1 MKTKHYLHRWWL
13 FLLAVGISIASH
25 AAVTMKID
33 GVTYSIEE
41 THALVSDVDQTIT
54 QAIIKPEIVYQGTAY
69 PVTSIGSSAFSGC
82 RALTSVSIPN
92 SVTWIGDY
100 AFHNC
105 VALTSITIPNS
116 VTSIGREAFEG
127 CKSITSIAIPNSVK
141 SIGAFA
147 FLDCEASTSL
157 IFNAENCSD
166 FSSRVFPS
174 TLSDVTIGE
183 NVTRIPGTFLRGNL
197 ELKSITIPNSVT
209 SIGCYAFSVCE
220 ALTSITIPNSVT
232 SIGCYAFA
240 HCNALASI
248 TIPNSVTSIEE
259 RTFLSCESLTSITIP
274 NLVKSIGPYAFLDC
288 DALTSLIFNAEN
300 CSDFL
305 SSDRFPPTISQV
317 TIGEN
322 VTRIPGAF
330 LRGNLE
336 LKSITIPNSVTS
348 IGRSAFSGC
357 EALTSITI
365 SNSVTSIEESAF
377 FNCKSLTSITIP
389 NSVTSIEERT
399 FEDCESLTSITIPNS
414 VTSIEE
420 SAFLGCK
427 SLTSITI
434 PNSVTSIGRSAF
446 FKCKSLT
453 SIAIPNSVTSIEEYA
468 FNGCESLYS
477 MTLGTG
483 VTKIGRDAVSNTIQK
498 VLWLC
503 NTSPKGAEYIK
514 AKRNYVASELYH
526 LSNQTIYP
534 FLSSRFIV
542 DGTVYVPVN
551 PSDRTCDIID
561 CVYDSGINEINITGK
576 VTNKNIELSVL
587 NILPY
592 AYYGN
597 SSLKKVS
604 ISNQGDIG
612 YQAFY
617 DCGNMQTATISNQ
630 SYIGESAFEN
640 CGIESVEITNNGDIY
655 DRAFANCA
663 NLKRAS
669 IKNRGAIGKS
679 AFSGCKHLA
688 DLKLGENIT
697 EIRDYAFE
705 KCSSVK
711 QVVIPDAVKS
721 LNRGIFSEC
730 SSLENIIIGSGSA
743 ELPDWFFEG
752 CSSLSSLTIPC
763 NIESIGNYVFKRC
776 KSLANIV
783 IESIDSQSR
792 QQSGQPQ
799 MEKPLKLGSNYGEP
813 LFSDCPLDEIYI
825 GRKLSYGYSPFSR
838 NTSLRIVEIT
848 DAETQIYDNEFY
860 GCINL
865 KSLKIGNGVTSIG
878 KWAFS
883 GCSSL
888 EYFSVGTQVTTIGE
902 EAFSDCTGL
911 TEFYSYAA
919 IPPTCGKQALDD
931 INKWECTLHVP
942 ASSSDEYQTAP
953 QWKEF
958 FFIEETIGITEI
970 ILNTDKLALNI
981 GDTYQLTAEVKPSTA
996 SDKSIVWTSSN
1007 INCVTVD
1014 KTGLIRAEG
1023 EGTANITARSA
1034 DGRCEAT
1041 CVVIVSKV
1049 SGIDVIEFDKVDSIE
1064 VYTANGIRIS
1074 DSIKGLPAG
1083 VYIVKKGTEIHKI
1096 IVR

>member
-348 IGRSAFSGC
+348 IGRSAF
-357 EALTSITI
+357 
-365 SNSVTSIEESAF
+365 
-377 FNCKSLTSITIP
+377 
-389 NSVTSIEERT
+389 
-399 FEDCESLTSITIPNS
+399 
-414 VTSIEE
+414 
-420 SAFLGCK
+420 
-427 SLTSITI
+427 
-434 PNSVTSIGRSAF
+434 

-503 NTSPKGAEYIK
+503 NTPPKGAEYIK

-970 ILNTDKLALNI
+970 ILNTDKLTLNI